1 MSNEN
6 KDKDMKK
13 KVTVVGAIALSAV
26 LASGMGYTSYN
37 LLNDKN
43 NDEHGSG
50 SDHAGRWDLANG
62 LLEHWCHPS

>member
-26 LASGMGYTSYN
+26 LASGVGYTSYN

-43 NDEHGSG
+43 NDEE
-50 SDHAGRWDLANG
+50 NG
-62 LLEHWCHPS
+62 EEVVIQKDENDQSHLQ